1 MFGFSMTII
10 ERTVHLV
17 EHNGESYERWGP
29 DTWEKSYGES
39 MEPVHHPE
47 ELEAAFQLALF
58 EPAS

>member
-1 MFGFSMTII
+1 MTII